1 MNYRKT
7 IGAGILAVLV
17 SLPAWADMTKE
28 EVIAKVE
35 AGLSQAQRERDRDTR
50 EAAVEALLRAGVAP
64 EKISELVTPAL
75 ARNVRTEEVMDLA
88 RDVEAHSRG
97 DKAVAEKYAQE
108 RFTSLRQG
116 QEASRQ
122 LREDTA
128 SPNRGERSRN
138 GFGAGAF
145 PDGAGMGGGLGAG
158 AFPGGAGMGG
168 GLGTGAFPGGAG
180 MGGGFGAGAGMGS
193 GTRGR

>member
-1 MNYRKT
+1 MDYRKT

-35 AGLSQAQRERDRDTR
+35 AGLSQAQRGRDHDKR
-50 EAAVEALLRAGVAP
+50 EVAVEALLRAGVAP
-64 EKISELVTPAL
+64 EKVAELVSSAL
-75 ARNVRTEEVMDLA
+75 ARNVRVEEVTALA

-108 RFTSLRQG
+108 RFASLRQN

-122 LREDTA
+122 IREDIA
-128 SPNRGERSRN
+128 SPIRGEQSRA
-138 GFGAGAF
+138 GAG
-145 PDGAGMGGGLGAG
+145 GGFGAG
-158 AFPGGAGMGG
+158 AFPGGAGMGDGFGAG
-168 GLGTGAFPGGAG
+168 GIPGGAG
-180 MGGGFGAGAGMGS
+180 GGMGS
-193 GTRGR
+193 GAGTR